1 MKARILC
8 FLVLLVAS
16 HTYSQSVDSVIVF
29 DFKKRC
35 DPFFSSKKVDAT
47 FCHFYISEKADT
59 VYFSNLECMAS
70 RQTTTP
76 TTFRYYL
83 QNGLADGSVRVFFDF
98 QSYSSVLDGEFVKGS
113 LIEGTV
119 KEYYKSGNLKLTGQ
133 FLEGQRYGIWTW
145 YYENGQMQRL
155 ITYEMG
161 EPVNEQVFRNIESH
175 ANDKFGD
182 SLLFSY
188 YSGCDCS
195 KTIRSER
202 LRGGCESWQKMEYLR
217 KKRSYKMKD
226 VLFRES
232 FRTWESGFNSN
243 LVKDSIR
250 KPRMLQNRKIPTEK
264 LETFLREIT
273 SIYSDTVFS
282 YQLSEV
288 PEKIRKKDDWS
299 EENKDSLQIDSSVR
313 SSLNSVVV
321 SSVITHFTISFQ
333 LGGKKYELYKN
344 ASNLYWRIYSPGNKE
359 KGKSFIYFAFDA
371 FLYGELSKKFA
382 GRRTLN
388 Q

>member
-1 MKARILC
+1 M
-8 FLVLLVAS
+8 VLIAS
-16 HTYSQSVDSVIVF
+16 DTYGQSVDSVIVF

-35 DPFFSSKKVDAT
+35 DPFFSSKKTDAT

-76 TTFRYYL
+76 TTFTYYL

-98 QSYSSVLDGEFVKGS
+98 QSYSSVLDAKFVEGT
-113 LIEGTV
+113 IAEGTV
-119 KEYYKSGNLKLTGQ
+119 KEYYKSGDLKLTGQ
-133 FLEGQRYGIWTW
+133 FLAGQRYGIWTW

-161 EPVNEQVFRNIESH
+161 EPLNEQVFRNIELH

-195 KTIRSER
+195 KKIQSEV
-202 LRGGCESWQKMEYLR
+202 LRGGCERWQKMEYLR
-217 KKRSYKMKD
+217 KKRSYKMKAA
-226 VLFRES
+226 VFRES
-232 FRTWESGFNSN
+232 FRPWKLGFQQN
-243 LVKDSIR
+243 LIKDSIQ
-250 KPRMLQNRKIPTEK
+250 KPQMLQNRKISTEK
-264 LETFLREIT
+264 LETFLREIC

-288 PEKIRKKDDWS
+288 PERIRKKNSWS
-299 EENKDSLQIDSSVR
+299 GEDKDSLEIDYSIR
-313 SSLNSVVV
+313 SSLNLVGM
-321 SSVITHFTISFQ
+321 SSVISYFTISFQ
-333 LGGKKYELYKN
+333 LGGKQYRLNKDNSN
-344 ASNLYWRIYSPGNKE
+344 AYWRLYSPANKE
-359 KGKSFIYFAFDA
+359 KGMSFIYFAFDA
-371 FLYGELSKKFA
+371 FLYDELSKKFA